1 MIFLEAGGSVCETS
15 IDANLEF
22 SLSAES
28 SPHSTHPGTG
38 SSPRRAALAKRG
50 ANRDTAEAGW
60 QPLPEEDDAIVAAP
74 GYDDDDDDATIVA
87 AASTASVHA
96 RRFSAASRSKTDR
109 AAAGGLPSLS
119 GGAIVLGGES
129 TEALFLFRGKKG

>member
-1 MIFLEAGGSVCETS
+1 MQTLNFPYLQSHLPIPLTLAREALRGG
-15 IDANLEF
+15 
-22 SLSAES
+22 
-28 SPHSTHPGTG
+28 PP
-38 SSPRRAALAKRG
+38 LAKRG
-50 ANRDTAEAGW
+50 ANRDTTEAGW